1 MQWLVCLCV
10 CVEYVRVTRQC
21 LLVLG
26 PVIFNPSPEA
36 RISSTLS
43 HRPVLSLVEHLDMR
57 ALINTGMVILSATEG
72 EGGGGSQGADFSIRV
87 DEEVGSGE
95 DGSRCRRCGRY
106 RVSVGE
112 AVVVKD
118 KGCTVRQKRE
128 RGCAVNWIVSGSMC
142 VSYEGQN
149 VAWDPQWVKPRNGE
163 RLYRQ
168 ETAILSTVITAVCVY
183 VHTIWKK
190 LDFSQV
196 CSLFF

>member
-1 MQWLVCLCV
+1 MCLCV
-10 CVEYVRVTRQC
+10 CVECVRVTRQC

-43 HRPVLSLVEHLDMR
+43 HRPVLSLVEHLAMQ
-57 ALINTGMVILSATEG
+57 ALINTGMAILSATEG
-72 EGGGGSQGADFSIRV
+72 GRARRQGADFSTRV

-118 KGCTVRQKRE
+118 KGCTVREKSERE
-128 RGCAVNWIVSGSMC
+128 REC
-142 VSYEGQN
+142 E
-149 VAWDPQWVKPRNGE
+149 DE
-163 RLYRQ
+163 L
-168 ETAILSTVITAVCVY
+168 
-183 VHTIWKK
+183 
-190 LDFSQV
+190 
-196 CSLFF
+196 

>member
-1 MQWLVCLCV
+1 MTCV
-10 CVEYVRVTRQC
+10 PVRVEYVKVTRQC

-43 HRPVLSLVEHLDMR
+43 HRPVLSLVEHLAMR

-72 EGGGGSQGADFSIRV
+72 GGTRRQGADFSIRV

-128 RGCAVNWIVSGSMC
+128 REDV
-142 VSYEGQN
+142 
-149 VAWDPQWVKPRNGE
+149 
-163 RLYRQ
+163 L
-168 ETAILSTVITAVCVY
+168 
-183 VHTIWKK
+183 
-190 LDFSQV
+190 
-196 CSLFF
+196 